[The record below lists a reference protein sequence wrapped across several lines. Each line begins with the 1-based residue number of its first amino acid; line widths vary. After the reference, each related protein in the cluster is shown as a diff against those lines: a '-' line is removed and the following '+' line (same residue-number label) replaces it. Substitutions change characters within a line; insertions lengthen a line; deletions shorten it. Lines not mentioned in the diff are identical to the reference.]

1 MKMRKN
7 KGGLQ
12 VANGI
17 FWAAAG
23 AITLMVALILLRALR
38 RSGDL
43 VVQPEAFDRQVYRDQ
58 LAEVE
63 RDLARGAVGDEE
75 AKRLRAEI
83 ARRLL
88 AADRIDTVQETRNA
102 GPNSVLVWG
111 AIAAVL
117 AAGGAGYIYLGQPGY
132 GDLPL
137 SARIELAEER
147 RADRP
152 DQAALE
158 AALPPRPTL
167 QPVEPEFLALV
178 EKLRAAVANRPDD
191 LQGLQLLARNEANL
205 GNLAAATKAQEQL
218 IALKGNAVTDADIL
232 TLATLMI
239 QSADGVV
246 SPEVEAMLQ
255 DVLARN
261 KNDDTALFFTGIVNM
276 QVGRYDLAFNYWKQ
290 LIDTAPAASPW
301 LPEVHGR
308 IEALAEVAGVRY
320 SPPDAPGSGPAL
332 RGPTA
337 DDVTAAQDMSPED
350 RQAMIR
356 NMVEGLNDRLA
367 NEGGTAAEWARL
379 ITALA
384 NLGEKDR
391 AAAIFAEATNT
402 FAGREAELG
411 QIMDAATSVGLA
423 P

>member
-1 MKMRKN
+1 M
-7 KGGLQ
+7 
-12 VANGI
+12 ANEI
-17 FWAAAG
+17 FWVAAG
-23 AITLMVALILLRALR
+23 AITLMVAVILLRALR
-38 RSGDL
+38 RQSDL

-63 RDLARGAVGDEE
+63 RDLARGAISDEE
-75 AKRLRAEI
+75 AKRLRAEV

-88 AADRIDTVQETRNA
+88 AADRSDTAPEIRKA

-111 AIAAVL
+111 AMAAAL
-117 AAGGAGYIYLGQPGY
+117 AAGFAGYYYLGQPGY

-137 SARIELAEER
+137 AARIQVAEER
-147 RADRP
+147 RTNRP

-158 AALPPRPTL
+158 AALPPRPNL
-167 QPVEPEFLALV
+167 QSVEPEFLALV
-178 EKLRAAVANRPDD
+178 EKLREAVASRPDD

-205 GNLAAATKAQEQL
+205 GNLAAATKAQERV
-218 IALKGNAVTDADIL
+218 IALKGDSATDADIL

-246 SPEVEAMLQ
+246 SPEVEAMLR
-255 DVLARN
+255 DVLSRN
-261 KNDDTALFFTGIVNM
+261 PHDDTALFFTGIVNM
-276 QVGRYDLAFNYWKQ
+276 QVGRYDLAFNFWKQ
-290 LIDTAPAASPW
+290 LIDTAPASSPW
-301 LPEVHGR
+301 VPEVHGR

-320 SPPDAPGSGPAL
+320 APPELPGPGPAL
-332 RGPTA
+332 SGPTA
-337 DDVTAAQDMSPED
+337 DDVTAAQDMSPEE

-367 NEGGTAAEWARL
+367 TEGGTAAEWARL

-391 AAAIFAEATNT
+391 AAAIFAEAQKT

-411 QIMDAATSVGLA
+411 QILDAAASAGLA